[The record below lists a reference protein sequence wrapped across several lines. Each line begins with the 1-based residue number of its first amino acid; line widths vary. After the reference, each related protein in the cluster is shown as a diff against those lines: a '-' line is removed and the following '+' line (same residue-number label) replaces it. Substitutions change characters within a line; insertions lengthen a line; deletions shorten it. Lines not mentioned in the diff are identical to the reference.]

1 MKKSNWNL
9 GKKGWFII
17 LLSFLSIY
25 INSAMTSDSLNVTI
39 AAFAERGLNA
49 SILYSLST
57 VATVCAVI
65 GSMIFGKVMQMK
77 TVRMVWGISMLI
89 TVPFAILWGNAH
101 SIAVYTIAYLVCY
114 VATTLSATLFGY
126 QVIANWYPKKRGL
139 AMGLIT
145 AGYPL
150 SAATTS
156 AIGSILIAKGGL
168 NSFYLFMAIFSG
180 IVGIIVLTY
189 VRDFPEEKGAYPD
202 NNAAFDFETAK
213 KEHEANLQY
222 MATSKWT
229 IKKVLVTGRMWQLWF
244 SIGILGFLAMGIM
257 SNFVNKFLEY
267 QYQIPEILM
276 MLAIAG
282 IIAVPGSVFVG
293 WLDLKIGTKK
303 ACIITY
309 LLGIF
314 AIAFNLTHVHALHYL
329 SLPIL
334 ALMLGGASNFLVSCI
349 SAIWGRYDF
358 QNAFRVIQPLNS
370 IMTGI
375 GITVVGVIGTKIN
388 YTASYITLLVM
399 AIAGFIVFL
408 TLKVSPIDD
417 TVR

>member
-126 QVIANWYPKKRGL
+126 QIIANWYPKKRGL

-156 AIGSILIAKGGL
+156 AIGSMLITKGGL
-168 NSFYLFMAIFSG
+168 NSFYLFMAIFAG
-180 IVGIIVLTY
+180 IVGIIVLAY

-202 NNAAFDFETAK
+202 NNDAFDFETAK

-244 SIGILGFLAMGIM
+244 SIDILGFLAMGIM

-314 AIAFNLTHVHALHYL
+314 AIAFNLTHVHVLHYI

-334 ALMLGGASNFLVSCI
+334 ALMLGGASNFLVSCT

-375 GITVVGVIGTKIN
+375 GITVVGVVGTKIN

-417 TVR
+417 SVR